1 MFGKVNA
8 EPDCVAVDE
17 LTKLALVA
25 VTETVA
31 EAPALNPL
39 TVTVEVDLLT
49 EPAVVES
56 VYPLAP
62 SKLVIVN
69 ENPPTTEVAVPKVG
83 VANWLNEVPVTVPEA
98 DSNPLRVAVTVTV
111 EEAALPKPDC
121 VIVLVEIETE
131 PAVVVAE

>member
-62 SKLVIVN
+62 S
-69 ENPPTTEVAVPKVG
+69 
-83 VANWLNEVPVTVPEA
+83 
-98 DSNPLRVAVTVTV
+98 
-111 EEAALPKPDC
+111 
-121 VIVLVEIETE
+121 
-131 PAVVVAE
+131 

>member
-8 EPDCVAVDE
+8 EPALVAVAE
-17 LTKLALVA
+17 LTKPALVA

-62 SKLVIVN
+62 S
-69 ENPPTTEVAVPKVG
+69 
-83 VANWLNEVPVTVPEA
+83 
-98 DSNPLRVAVTVTV
+98 
-111 EEAALPKPDC
+111 
-121 VIVLVEIETE
+121 
-131 PAVVVAE
+131 